1 MVELKGVFM
10 TKYRALKVEGKKK
23 DLHRHLM
30 EIKLGRKLTRGEVV
44 HHINGDPL
52 DNRIENLQLMTY
64 REHNILHGCVGRAK
78 PIRKL
83 SDEQLKEIRTCD
95 ESSRE
100 LARRYGVSHTA
111 VARVRSGETYLTTS

>member
-1 MVELKGVFM
+1 MP
-10 TKYRALKVEGKKK
+10 KYKALKVDGKKM

-30 EIKLGRKLTRGEVV
+30 EVKLGRKLTRGEVV

-52 DNRIENLQLMTY
+52 DNRIENLQLMTC
-64 REHNILHGCVGRAK
+64 REHNIFHGCVGRAK
-78 PIRKL
+78 PKRIFNE
-83 SDEQLKEIRTCD
+83 EQLREIRTCD

-111 VARVRSGETYLTTS
+111 VARIRSGVTYCTTS